1 MMEQALQSLTNNLM
15 PWVIG
20 GYVLFVYT
28 EANSFIKNN
37 YSLKKNSKIENVTTA
52 SLPPNIIRHNSSLNE
67 EELLK
72 KQIGEYALEFFN
84 KMSQI
89 LPEEDQILLINN
101 LNNLNEKS
109 YKVKDA
115 EKVSDIFRNI
125 KVINFINIFRNHGL
139 LAGAY
144 IPDDNSIQYI
154 KGSNS
159 KRVLFHELFHLSSAF
174 PVVQDETRYSGFV
187 QVKNGKII
195 GESLNEGFT
204 ELLNMTY
211 FFGPYKQVSSY
222 KYSTQ
227 IADGIRSIVGKE
239 NMEHYY
245 FNANLKGLV
254 DHLKDYS
261 SEEEV
266 NAFITK
272 TDIVHNYILRR
283 NLNQSS
289 LNTIC
294 DIARDVNDFILKT
307 AVSKSIEEQRKNG
320 KIPYYGVIAEE
331 TRECFNKL
339 PHEITYGFKN
349 YKIID
354 DNAIEKAY
362 KEVQENIGYE
372 SNRRSH
378 RS

>member
-1 MMEQALQSLTNNLM
+1 MIEQFLQLFTNNLI
-15 PWVIG
+15 PCVVG
-20 GYVLFVYT
+20 SSVLVLCT
-28 EANSFIKNN
+28 EVNSFIKNN

-52 SLPPNIIRHNSSLNE
+52 LLPPNIIRHNSSLNE

-109 YKVKDA
+109 YDGKDI
-115 EKVSDIFRNI
+115 EKLSDIFRNI
-125 KVINFINIFRNHGL
+125 KVINFINIIKNQPL
-139 LAGAY
+139 LSGVYFAE
-144 IPDDNSIQYI
+144 DNSIQYK

-159 KRVLFHELFHLSSAF
+159 KKALFHELFHLSSSF
-174 PVVQDETRYSGFV
+174 PVVQNETQYVGFG
-187 QVKNGKII
+187 QIKNGIKI

-211 FFGPYKQVSSY
+211 FFGPYKQALSY

-227 IADGIRSIVGKE
+227 IADGIRFIVGKE

-254 DHLKDYS
+254 DHLKEYS

-272 TDIVHNYILRR
+272 TDIVHNYILRK

-294 DIARDVNDFILKT
+294 DLARDVNDFILKT
-307 AVSKSIEEQRKNG
+307 AVSKSIEEQRENG
-320 KIPYYGVIAEE
+320 KIPFYGVIAEE

-339 PHEITYGFKN
+339 PHEITYGLNN

-362 KEVQENIGYE
+362 KEVNANIGYE
-372 SNRRSH
+372 TNRRSH